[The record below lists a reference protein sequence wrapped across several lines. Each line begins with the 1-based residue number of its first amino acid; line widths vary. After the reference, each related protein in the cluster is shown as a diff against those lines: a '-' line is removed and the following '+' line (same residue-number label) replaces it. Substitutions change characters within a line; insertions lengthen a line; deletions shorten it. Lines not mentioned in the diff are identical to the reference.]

1 MGNIMP
7 SSVPT
12 KLALICPAFS
22 DQFVGRPMRLPAL
35 ERLLAY
41 SDAPSQ
47 SVTLARELDTW
58 QYELGQALALADMT
72 CYPSAPLTWLGAGG
86 NREPGTWLHADPA
99 VQAISAHGLTMRP
112 SASWT
117 AQSFA
122 VVESLVRDH
131 LAADQMQLRSI
142 GGHAMLQIKTTI
154 DVRTTTLF
162 QASQMEM
169 QEALPTGP
177 SGTTVRRIMNELQ
190 MLLYEKLDSVVPNT
204 ASPNAIWLWGAGETP
219 SLSERAL
226 PSMWTNDD
234 YTRGIYLAHGAAA
247 RCASLSTVDALLE
260 QSQKSNLLAVVREYD
275 PEQLE
280 QQWFAPLLRALDQGR
295 LSMVEIYLDGWQL
308 RAKRSLLRRMFARP
322 RPLAEWMH

>member
-1 MGNIMP
+1 MGDIMP
-7 SSVPT
+7 PSVPT
-12 KLALICPAFS
+12 KLALICPSFS
-22 DQFVGRPMRLPAL
+22 DRFARQPPRMPAL

-41 SDAPSQ
+41 SDVPSQ
-47 SVTLARELDTW
+47 SVTPARELDTW
-58 QYELGQALALADMT
+58 QHELGQALGLTDMT

-99 VQAISAHGLTMRP
+99 VQAISAHGLTMR
-112 SASWT
+112 SSVAWT

-131 LAADQMQLRSI
+131 LAADLMQLRSI
-142 GGHAMLQIKTTI
+142 GEHAMLQIKTTI

-162 QASQMEM
+162 QASQMEI

-177 SGTTVRRIMNELQ
+177 SATSVRRVMNELQ
-190 MLLYEKLDSVVPNT
+190 MLLHEKFDTAVPDT
-204 ASPNAIWLWGAGETP
+204 ASPNAIWLWGAGEIP
-219 SLSERAL
+219 SLAELEL

-247 RCASLSTVDALLE
+247 RCAPLSTVDAVLT
-260 QSQKSNLLAVVREYD
+260 QSQHSNLLAVVRACD

-280 QQWFAPLLRALDQGR
+280 KQWFEPLLHALDQGR
-295 LSMVEIYLDGWQL
+295 LSTVDIYLDGWQL
-308 RAKRSLLRRMFARP
+308 RAKRSLMRRMFARP
-322 RPLAEWMH
+322 RPLAEWMQ